1 MAPSSSSSSV
11 SSSDFVDSVDNGY
24 SARNSRALSKVARN
38 LAQELGFL
46 DRNFLPFFRLLASF
60 SLASSHTVA
69 LTRTGKSALHL
80 ISVPLLNVLVLSFA
94 DKRAYPISRFAALN
108 SVDPERRKRLGE
120 REESTYS
127 LANDEW
133 NTHALEGDEGRGRV
147 RRFDRH
153 YPLLFGAVYVPVV
166 ILNFSHLLAIHLDFP
181 PFTSRASRYEFPIC
195 CALHFAPAS
204 RLISYRQF

>member
-24 SARNSRALSKVARN
+24 IARNSRALSKVARN

-69 LTRTGKSALHL
+69 LTRTGKSTLHL

-108 SVDPERRKRLGE
+108 SVDLERRKRLRK

-133 NTHALEGDEGRGRV
+133 NTHRV
-147 RRFDRH
+147 RR
-153 YPLLFGAVYVPVV
+153 
-166 ILNFSHLLAIHLDFP
+166 
-181 PFTSRASRYEFPIC
+181 
-195 CALHFAPAS
+195 
-204 RLISYRQF
+204 